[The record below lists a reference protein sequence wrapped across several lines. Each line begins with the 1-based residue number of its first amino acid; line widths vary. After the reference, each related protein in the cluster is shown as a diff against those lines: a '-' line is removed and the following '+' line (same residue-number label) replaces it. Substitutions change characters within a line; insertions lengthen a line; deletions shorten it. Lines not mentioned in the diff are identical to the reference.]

1 MQGFFCGKLVI
12 KGQKRGKLSAPIGA
26 PLLQQRSSCLLV
38 GLPAYQ
44 IVSVA
49 QSQAQLKLSSIIKT
63 EEELGVLGIVLEERI
78 TAAGFGGRGIES
90 MTVLTE
96 KAEVTGR
103 SVGWLAYRRTR
114 RDQQEGRRSTEDI
127 GS

>member
-1 MQGFFCGKLVI
+1 M
-12 KGQKRGKLSAPIGA
+12 
-26 PLLQQRSSCLLV
+26 
-38 GLPAYQ
+38 
-44 IVSVA
+44 
-49 QSQAQLKLSSIIKT
+49 
-63 EEELGVLGIVLEERI
+63 LEEGI

-114 RDQQEGRRSTEDI
+114 DQQEGRRSTEDI

>member
-1 MQGFFCGKLVI
+1 M
-12 KGQKRGKLSAPIGA
+12 SAPIGA

-63 EEELGVLGIVLEERI
+63 EEELGVLGIVLEEGI

-114 RDQQEGRRSTEDI
+114 DQQEGRRSTEDI

>member
-1 MQGFFCGKLVI
+1 M
-12 KGQKRGKLSAPIGA
+12 SAPIGA

-63 EEELGVLGIVLEERI
+63 EEELGVLGIVLEEGI
-78 TAAGFGGRGIES
+78 IAAGFGGRGIES

-103 SVGWLAYRRTR
+103 SVGWLVYRRTR